1 MPSNT
6 ILTIDMITREA
17 LRVLH
22 QKCNFISNIDRQHD
36 DSFANSGAKI
46 GQSLRIRLPNQ
57 YTVRSGAALSAQDS
71 VDQSVTLPL
80 STQKGVDIS
89 FSSAELTM
97 SLDDFSK
104 RIIDPAISVL
114 AAAVEAD
121 ALSMVN
127 AVYNSVDAG
136 TNALTF
142 KNLLEGR
149 KMLNDNLAPQDSN
162 RTALLNTQD
171 SVDLVDA
178 LKGLFHESTAIEKQY
193 SEGMM
198 GRTAGFDFYENTLLT
213 KHTQGTHN
221 TAYVTNGVT
230 AQTGSTLA
238 VDTGTG
244 TILKG
249 DVFTIGGVFR
259 VHPESKVS
267 TGVLQQFTVTADSA
281 GGSVNLSITPPIW
294 DSTFGGRQ
302 NVSNGAA
309 DGQAITFLAG
319 ASKVTTES
327 LVFHKE
333 AFTFATADLILPKG
347 VDMAA
352 REVMDGISMRMVRN
366 YDINNDAF
374 PCRVDVLYGYVAQR
388 AALAARLSANEV

>member
-1 MPSNT
+1 MANT

-36 DSFANSGAKI
+36 DSFAQSGAKI

-57 YTVRSGAALSAQDS
+57 YVLRSGAALTVQDT
-71 VDQSVTLPL
+71 VEQSVTLPL

-89 FSSAELTM
+89 FTSAELTM
-97 SLDDFSK
+97 SLDDFSA
-104 RIIDPAISVL
+104 RIIEPAISVL
-114 AAAVEAD
+114 AAGVESD

-127 AVYNSVDAG
+127 SVYNAVDAG
-136 TNALTF
+136 AAALTF

-149 KMLNDNLAPQDSN
+149 KMLSDNLAPMND
-162 RTALLNTQD
+162 RVALLNTQD

-178 LKGLFHESTAIEKQY
+178 LKGLFQDSTAIKKQY
-193 SEGMM
+193 AEGMM
-198 GRTAGFDFYENTLLT
+198 GRTAGFDFYENTLLV

-221 TAYVTNGVT
+221 TGYLTNAAT
-230 AQTGSTLA
+230 AQTGSSLI

-244 TILKG
+244 TVVKG
-249 DVFTIGGVFR
+249 DVFTIAGVYR

-267 TGVLQQFTVTADSA
+267 TAVLQQFTVTADYA
-281 GGSVNLSITPPIW
+281 GGSGTMAISPPIW

-309 DGQAITFLAG
+309 NDQGITFLAG
-319 ASKVTTES
+319 ASKVTTDS
-327 LVFHKE
+327 LVFQKE
-333 AFTFATADLILPKG
+333 AFTFATADLLVPKG

-352 REVMDGISMRMVRN
+352 REVMDGISMRMVRQ

-374 PCRVDVLYGYVAQR
+374 PCRIDVLYGYVAQR
-388 AALAARLSANEV
+388 AQLAARLIANEV

>member
-22 QKCNFISNIDRQHD
+22 QKANFISNIDRQHD
-36 DSFANSGAKI
+36 DSFAQSGAKI

-57 YTVRSGAALSAQDS
+57 YTLRSGATLAVQDT
-71 VDQSVTLPL
+71 VEQSVTLPL

-89 FSSAELTM
+89 FTSAELTM
-97 SLDDFSK
+97 SLDDFSQ
-104 RIIDPAISVL
+104 RIIEPAIAVL
-114 AAAVEAD
+114 AAGVESD

-127 AVYNSVDAG
+127 SVYNAVDAG
-136 TNALTF
+136 TAALTF

-149 KMLNDNLAPQDSN
+149 KLLNENLAPMDSS

-193 SEGMM
+193 AEGMM
-198 GRTAGFDFYENTLLT
+198 GRTAGFNFFENTLLV

-221 TAYVTNGVT
+221 TAYLTNQVA
-230 AQTGSTLA
+230 AQTGSSLI

-244 TILKG
+244 TVLKG
-249 DVFTIGGVFR
+249 DIFTIAGVYR

-267 TGVLQQFTVTADSA
+267 TGVLQQFTVTADYA
-281 GGSVNLSITPPIW
+281 GGAGTMAITPPIY
-294 DSTFGGRQ
+294 DSSFGGRQ

-309 DGQAITFLAG
+309 NDQAITFLAG

-333 AFTFATADLILPKG
+333 AFTFATADLLLPKG

-352 REVMDGISMRMVRN
+352 REVMDGISMRMVRQ

-374 PCRVDVLYGYVAQR
+374 PCRIDVLYGYVAQR
-388 AALAARLSANEV
+388 AQTAARLSANEV